1 MYNLITDCI
10 IFFTFITFIF
20 WLYEKFILNFLC
32 KNCFLKENNIIKFIS
47 SFFYTFL
54 IIFLIKSFFYESFK
68 IKSNSMFPTLIDGD
82 FVIVE
87 KFSYGIKDPIFNNI
101 IINYKKPQNGDI
113 AIFKYPKNENIFFIK
128 RIAAIPGDIIKY
140 NVSENKIYIYR
151 KYIKKNNIYIK
162 KISSFNNI
170 KNFNL
175 KNEIKKYN
183 YCFNRTLLIKEN
195 IFFYKKFLKNKKNNS
210 HIFLV
215 PNKNYFVLGDNL
227 KNSLDS
233 RFWGFVPEKNFIGK
247 VKIIWFSINNSE
259 NKYLGNIIFKR
270 IGMLL

>member
-1 MYNLITDCI
+1 MYNLITNII

-20 WLYEKFILNFLC
+20 WIYEKFIINFLN
-32 KNCFLKENNIIKFIS
+32 KNYFFKKNNIITFIS

-54 IIFLIKSFFYESFK
+54 IIFLIKSFFYESFR

-87 KFSYGIKDPIFNNI
+87 KFSYGIKDPIFNKT
-101 IINYKKPQNGDI
+101 IINYEKPQNGDVV
-113 AIFKYPKNENIFFIK
+113 IFKYPKNENIFFIK

-140 NVSENKIYIYR
+140 NVLENKIYIYR
-151 KYIKKNNIYIK
+151 KYIKKNKIYIK

-170 KNFNL
+170 KNFNC
-175 KNEIKKYN
+175 KNEVKKYN
-183 YCFNRTLLIKEN
+183 YYSYKIFSIKKN
-195 IFFYKKFLKNKKNNS
+195 IFFFKKFIENKKNNL
-210 HIFLV
+210 HIFFV
-215 PNKNYFVLGDNL
+215 PKNNYFVLGDNL

-247 VKIIWFSINNSE
+247 VKIIWMSIDNSNNR
-259 NKYLGNIIFKR
+259 YLGNIIFKR
-270 IGMLL
+270 IGILL